1 MLGSKLPLIGSYGWP
16 CFDVMNESVD
26 MGNAFVKGGW
36 EIGAGEFSL
45 CSRHQ
50 HYRGNPSLSRCVT
63 ELKQNNWDYY
73 YHGKLIITPWFQE
86 TVTFDRLQ
94 AAVW

>member
-1 MLGSKLPLIGSYGWP
+1 MLGSKLPLIGSHGWP
-16 CFDVMNESVD
+16 CFDVMNEKVD

-36 EIGAGEFSL
+36 EIGAGGLSL

-50 HYRGNPSLSRCVT
+50 YYRGNPSLSRCVT

-73 YHGKLIITPWFQE
+73 CRGKCIITPWSQE